1 MPRRHQEAGTG
12 GPRSC
17 RSHMLPAQLAW
28 SCPLAS
34 ALALG
39 QQGPSFPGDQR
50 AIVHQ
55 VHCGFLIVALILRNS
70 CFIFN
75 PCPFHLVKPFIWP
88 FAIGQQHRL
97 VISHLPLAPS
107 WQEQGV
113 YTAESRNQKSR
124 SGQLSSEWQLLGPPV
139 RALPLCSALPQLSS
153 SSGLGSRSLWGHSE
167 DNDGPQAGVPGVSQ
181 EPSLPGWKP
190 SLRLCSP
197 LGSPRDAPALSFPHH
212 PASAS
217 LFGHSHWYQL

>member
-55 VHCGFLIVALILRNS
+55 VHCGFLTVALILRNS

-181 EPSLPGWKP
+181 ETSLPGWKP